1 MFMNPVGT
9 LETAK
14 AANPLTQLQTF
25 GQSIWLDYIR
35 RDLLKGGELQRLITE
50 DGLRG
55 MTSNPAI
62 FEKAIAGSTQYQD
75 FLDSLASRTDLDAKG
90 RYELLAIRDIQ
101 DAADLLRP
109 VYQSTKKRDGYVS
122 LEVSPYLAHDTN
134 GTIDEAR
141 RLWKTVARENVMI
154 KVPGTTDGIPAFRQL
169 ISEGINVNVTLLFAQ
184 GVYEEV
190 AAAFIDGVEK
200 FAATGSDVSK
210 IASVASFFISRIDSL
225 VDSLIGDQLKKE
237 TDAARKAKLQGILG
251 KVAIANGKLTYEAY
265 QRIFSSPR
273 WKALAAKGA
282 QTQRVL
288 WASTSTKNPNYRDV
302 VYIEELIGPDTVNTV
317 PPATLEAF
325 RDHGKPR
332 QSLTEDLDGA
342 RKVMADLAGVGIV
355 MKDVTDKLTAD
366 GVKLFADAFDA
377 LLAAVEKNTKRS
389 SAPQV
394 NAEVNSQTAFLPSD
408 LDAAVK
414 KNLNDWRASGKVRRL
429 WQGDASLWTKEDEAQ
444 WLGWLSITDGQIA
457 NVAKL
462 KVFADEVKSAGF
474 SDILLLGMGGSS
486 LCPEVLSLT
495 YPQTPGFPRLHILD
509 STDPAQIRSVEKKI
523 NLAKT
528 LFIVS
533 SKSGSTLE
541 PNIYKQYFF
550 ERVQQTVGTDKDKAG
565 SHFIAITDPGS
576 KMQQVAERDRFR
588 HIFYGV
594 PSIGGRYSA
603 LSNFGMVPAAA
614 MGLDTGKFLKRT
626 KEMVEACAASVPVEQ
641 NPGVMLGL
649 IMGTA
654 AKLGR
659 DKITLITSTG
669 ISDLGAWL
677 EQLIAESTGK
687 LGKGI
692 IPVDREALGAP
703 EVYGNDR
710 IFAYLRLEGA
720 SDAAQDAKVSA
731 LEKAGNPVVRISV
744 SDTYTLGQEFFRW
757 EIATAVA
764 GSILGINAFNQ
775 PDVEASKIVTK
786 KLTSEYE
793 SKGSLPPEKPILEE
807 AGFKLFTDE
816 KNAADLA
823 KAPASGPPSDGAL
836 KNYLRAHLARLG
848 AGDYFALLGYVEMN
862 AEHESLLQALRMTVR
877 DSKRVATCLGFGP
890 RFLHSTGQDYKGGP
904 NSGVFLQ
911 ITCDDAQDLP
921 VPGQKYT
928 FGVVKAAQ
936 ARGDF
941 QVLVD
946 RKRRALRVHLGSD
959 VKAGLTKLAA
969 LVKQIV

>member
-1 MFMNPVGT
+1 MNPV

-14 AANPLTQLQTF
+14 AANPLVQLQTL

-35 RDLLKGGELQRLITE
+35 RDLLQGGELQRLITE

-75 FLDSLASRTDLDAKG
+75 FLDSLASRTELDAKG

-154 KVPGTTDGIPAFRQL
+154 KVPGTPEGLPAIRQL
-169 ISEGINVNVTLLFAQ
+169 LSEGININVTLLFAQ
-184 GVYEEV
+184 AVYEEV

-200 FAATGSDVSK
+200 FAATGGDVSK
-210 IASVASFFISRIDSL
+210 VASVASFFISRIDSL
-225 VDSLIGDQLKKE
+225 VDSLVGDQLKKE
-237 TDAARKAKLQGILG
+237 TDAARKAKLQSILG

-265 QRIFSSPR
+265 QRIFSTPR

-288 WASTSTKNPNYRDV
+288 WASTSTKNPAYRDV
-302 VYIEELIGPDTVNTV
+302 IYIEELIGPDTVNTV
-317 PPATLEAF
+317 PPATLDAF

-332 QSLTEDLDGA
+332 QSLTEDLGAA
-342 RKVMADLAGVGIV
+342 RKTMADLAGVGIV

-366 GVKLFADAFDA
+366 GVKLFADAFDT
-377 LLAAVEKNTKRS
+377 LLAAVEKNTKRTGS
-389 SAPQV
+389 PKI
-394 NAEVNSQTAFLPSD
+394 NAQTASLPAD
-408 LDAAVK
+408 LDASVK

-429 WQGDASLWTKEDEAQ
+429 WQHDATLWTNDDESK
-444 WLGWLSITDGQIA
+444 WLGWLGITDDQIA
-457 NVAKL
+457 NASKL
-462 KVFADEVKSAGF
+462 KALADEVQSGSF

-486 LCPEVLSLT
+486 LCPEVLAFT
-495 YPQTPGFPRLHILD
+495 FPQTPGFPRLHILD
-509 STDPAQIRSVEKKI
+509 STDPAQIRSVESKI

-550 ERVQQTVGTDKDKAG
+550 ERVQQTLGADKAG
-565 SHFIAITDPGS
+565 SRFIAITDPGS
-576 KMQQVAERDRFR
+576 KMQLVAERDRFL
-588 HIFYGV
+588 HIFYGL

-614 MGLDTGKFLKRT
+614 MGLDTGKFLQRT
-626 KEMVEACAASVPVEQ
+626 KEMVDACKPSAPVEQ
-641 NPGVMLGL
+641 DPGVMLGL
-649 IMGTA
+649 ILGTV
-654 AKLGR
+654 AKSGR
-659 DKITLITSTG
+659 DKITLITSPG

-692 IPVDREALGAP
+692 IPVDRETLGSP
-703 EVYGNDR
+703 DVYGTDR

-720 SDAAQDAKVSA
+720 PDAAQDAKVAA
-731 LEKAGNPVVRISV
+731 LEKAGQPVVRIAV
-744 SDTYTLGQEFFRW
+744 ADTYSLGQEFFRW
-757 EIATAVA
+757 EIATVVA

-793 SKGSLPPEKPILEE
+793 SKGSLPPEKPLVDGDI
-807 AGFKLFTDE
+807 KLFTDD
-816 KNAADLA
+816 KNVADLIEVT
-823 KAPASGPPSDGAL
+823 KSGPASDDAL
-836 KNYLRAHLARLG
+836 TAFVRAHLKRLG
-848 AGDYFALLGYVEMN
+848 AGDYFALLAYIEMN
-862 AEHESLLQALRMTVR
+862 PEHEALLQAIRMNVR
-877 DSKRVATCLGFGP
+877 DRKHVATCLGFGP
-890 RFLHSTGQDYKGGP
+890 RFLHSTGQAYKGGP

-911 ITCDDAQDLP
+911 VTCDDVQDLP

-928 FGVVKAAQ
+928 FGIVKAAQ

-941 QVLVD
+941 QVLAD
-946 RKRRALRVHLGSD
+946 RNRRALRVHLGAD
-959 VKAGLTKLAA
+959 VKAGLTKLAD
-969 LVKQIV
+969 LVNRVL